1 MSTPTDQQHMEKIV
15 SLCKRRGFIFQ
26 SSEIYGGLN
35 GAWDYG
41 PLGVELKRNLKNYWW
56 RVMVHE
62 RDDVV
67 GMDGAILT
75 HGSVLKASGH
85 IGGFSDPMVDCLITG
100 KRFRADQIQPQ
111 SGWVFSFVGAVD
123 NSSLQKLLK
132 EQTVPERSVIW
143 LRIDL
148 APYLRQVFN
157 NWSFGYDEKAR
168 GGYIQLTGSISDQ
181 TNAFRVLV
189 KAGIFKAGSVQRF
202 SAMEVGGRPKGFTV
216 SSNRGLNAAIK
227 IGQEFYRKRGIPEP
241 VVVINR
247 VDWVEDST
255 DYNPENGSLLTR
267 RREFNL
273 MFKTRTGPVEEF
285 ANAPMAA
292 LPVAGAAEAAPVVGA
307 TGPAAPSPV
316 TTALAEPWA
325 ANRENLTAGTSV
337 LSESAVR
344 AVAEDETSIAYL
356 RPETAQSI
364 FVQFK
369 NILEVSR
376 KKLPFGIAQ
385 IGKAFR
391 NEINPRNFTFRSR
404 EFEQM
409 ELEYFCRPEQGMELL
424 EYWKEERL
432 KFYENIGI
440 SRANLHVRN
449 VPNEERAFYS
459 KGTYDIEY
467 DFPFGRQELEG
478 VAYRTDYDLSQ
489 HQKASGK
496 SLEYFDEEMKQR
508 FVPHVVEPSAGVDRT
523 VLALICE
530 AYSED
535 EAPDEKGKM
544 ETRIV
549 LRFRPRIAPIK
560 CAVFPLLKNKE
571 PLVAKAKEIVAL
583 LRPDMTVFYDESGA
597 IGRRYRRQDEIGTP
611 FGVTIDFET
620 LGEKDRALRDTVTL
634 RDRDSMKQERVKIS
648 DLLELLSV
656 RIA

>member
-1 MSTPTDQQHMEKIV
+1 MSANPDAQRMEKIV

-35 GAWDYG
+35 GLWDYG

-67 GMDGAILT
+67 GMDGSILMNRA
-75 HGSVLKASGH
+75 VWKASGH
-85 IGGFSDPMVDCLITG
+85 EDTFSDPMVDCRTCKARL
-100 KRFRADQIQPQ
+100 RADQIINKKGEKQCPVC
-111 SGWVFSFVGAVD
+111 GG
-123 NSSLQKLLK
+123 K
-132 EQTVPERSVIW
+132 
-143 LRIDL
+143 DL
-148 APYLRQVFN
+148 TESRA
-157 NWSFGYDEKAR
+157 
-168 GGYIQLTGSISDQ
+168 
-181 TNAFRVLV
+181 
-189 KAGIFKAGSVQRF
+189 
-202 SAMEVGGRPKGFTV
+202 
-216 SSNRGLNAAIK
+216 
-227 IGQEFYRKRGIPEP
+227 
-241 VVVINR
+241 
-247 VDWVEDST
+247 
-255 DYNPENGSLLTR
+255 
-267 RREFNL
+267 FNL
-273 MFKTRTGPVEEF
+273 MFKTY
-285 ANAPMAA
+285 
-292 LPVAGAAEAAPVVGA
+292 VGA
-307 TGPAAPSPV
+307 T
-316 TTALAEPWA
+316 
-325 ANRENLTAGTSV
+325 
-337 LSESAVR
+337 
-344 AVAEDETSIAYL
+344 EDESSVTYL
-356 RPETAQSI
+356 RPETAQAI

-369 NILEVSR
+369 NILDVSR

-409 ELEYFCRPEQGMELL
+409 ELEYFCRAEEGMKLL

-440 SRANLHVRN
+440 ARDNLHVLT
-449 VPNEERAFYS
+449 VPDEERAFYS

-496 SLEYFDEEMKQR
+496 SLEYFDEETKQK
-508 FVPHVVEPSAGVDRT
+508 FIPHVVEPSAGVDRT

-535 EAPDEKGKM
+535 EAPDDKGKM

-549 LRFRPRIAPIK
+549 LRFHPRIAPVK

-571 PLVAKAKEIVAL
+571 QLVAKAKEIVDL
-583 LRPDMTVFYDESGA
+583 LRPHMFVFYDESGA

-611 FGVTIDFET
+611 FGVTVDFET
-620 LGEKDRALRDTVTL
+620 LGEKDSTLRDTVTL
-634 RDRDSMKQERVKIS
+634 RERDSMKQERVAIKDLATMLIS
-648 DLLELLSV
+648 

>member
-1 MSTPTDQQHMEKIV
+1 MNLSSDAQLMEKIV

-56 RVMVHE
+56 HVTVHQ

-67 GMDGAILT
+67 GMDGSILT
-75 HGSVLKASGH
+75 HPAVLKASGH
-85 IGGFSDPMVDCLITG
+85 VEGFSDPMIDCRTCKAHLRTDQVVEKKGVKQCPNCGG
-100 KRFRADQIQPQ
+100 K
-111 SGWVFSFVGAVD
+111 
-123 NSSLQKLLK
+123 
-132 EQTVPERSVIW
+132 
-143 LRIDL
+143 DL
-148 APYLRQVFN
+148 TAPRQ
-157 NWSFGYDEKAR
+157 
-168 GGYIQLTGSISDQ
+168 
-181 TNAFRVLV
+181 
-189 KAGIFKAGSVQRF
+189 
-202 SAMEVGGRPKGFTV
+202 
-216 SSNRGLNAAIK
+216 
-227 IGQEFYRKRGIPEP
+227 
-241 VVVINR
+241 
-247 VDWVEDST
+247 
-255 DYNPENGSLLTR
+255 
-267 RREFNL
+267 FNL
-273 MFKTRTGPVEEF
+273 MFETHV
-285 ANAPMAA
+285 
-292 LPVAGAAEAAPVVGA
+292 GAATE
-307 TGPAAPSPV
+307 
-316 TTALAEPWA
+316 
-325 ANRENLTAGTSV
+325 
-337 LSESAVR
+337 
-344 AVAEDETSIAYL
+344 ETSIAYL

-409 ELEYFCRPEQGMELL
+409 ELEYFCRAEQGMELL

-432 KFYENIGI
+432 RFYENIGI
-440 SRANLHVRN
+440 PRGKLHVLT
-449 VPNEERAFYS
+449 VPDEERAFYS

-496 SLEYFDEEMKQR
+496 PLEYFDEETRQR

-535 EAPDEKGKM
+535 QAPDEKGKM

-549 LRFRPRIAPIK
+549 LRFHPRMAPIK

-571 PLVAKAKEIVAL
+571 PLVMKAKEIVSL
-583 LRPDMTVFYDESGA
+583 LRPHTTVFYDESGA

-620 LGEKDRALRDTVTL
+620 LGEKDTSLRDTVTL
-634 RDRDSMKQERVKIS
+634 RDRDSMKQERVAIQ
-648 DLLELLSV
+648 DLPGILRDRL
-656 RIA
+656 A